1 VTQPVDYQAA
11 IEFIQSRTA
20 HRPAI
25 GIILGSGMADFAS
38 AIQEVQTLE
47 TADIP
52 GWPRSTVEGHHGR
65 LLFGQ
70 LEGKLILALQ
80 GRVHFYEGYTPQQV
94 VFPIRVMAKLGIK
107 TLIVTNAAGG
117 LNRNFEMG
125 DLMLIQDHI
134 NMVGLAG
141 HNPLIGPNDPSFG
154 VRFPDMTNPYDS
166 KLRAL
171 ARQIATREGLVL
183 REGVYVCVAGP
194 SYETPAEVRMLR
206 MLGGD
211 AVGMSTAP
219 EVVVA
224 RHSGMHVMG
233 ISGISNICHDT
244 NDPSLQTTH
253 TEVMEIGTKRII
265 PALNTLIRGVLRE
278 MS

>member
-1 VTQPVDYQAA
+1 MTQPVDYQAA